1 MKQYL
6 VIDIGGT
13 AFKYALM
20 DEEANFIE
28 KGEIPA
34 IHAQTAEPFFE
45 TMETLVNKYIDQIE
59 GIAMSM
65 PGRLDHEKGYAFT
78 SGALGYLSETDVK
91 GEFEKRFG
99 ITTFIENDGK
109 AACLAEMW
117 KGNLKDVRD
126 GIVLILGTAIGG
138 GIMLNRQLWRGW
150 NGAAGEFSVLT
161 TNFNPASLTEG
172 WWARKNGTASGLVAP
187 YAKAMN
193 LPFEEVNGKV
203 FFQALHNGDPKA
215 KEIFDTFVKDAVT
228 GIYDLQCVLD
238 VQKYCIGGGIS
249 AQDILID
256 SIRKGVDEY
265 YEKNHQM
272 IPMCKPEV
280 DRCQFNNDA
289 NLIGALKNFF
299 DLTKAA

>member
-34 IHAQTAEPFFE
+34 VHAQTTEPFFE
-45 TMETLVNKYIDQIE
+45 TMEMLVTQYKDEIE
-59 GIAMSM
+59 GIAISM

-126 GIVLILGTAIGG
+126 GVVLILGTGIGG

-161 TNFNPASLTEG
+161 TDFNPSSLTKG
-172 WWARKNGTASGLVAP
+172 WWANMNGTPGGLVNP
-187 YAKAMN
+187 YAKVMN

-203 FFQALHNGDPKA
+203 FFQALHDGDQNA
-215 KEIFDTFVKDAVT
+215 KEIFDTFVRNAVT

-265 YEKNHQM
+265 YEKNHHM
-272 IPMCKPEV
+272 IPMCKPEI

>member
-20 DEEANFIE
+20 DAEANFIE

-34 IHAQTAEPFFE
+34 VHAKDAEPFFE
-45 TMETLVNKYIDQIE
+45 AMATIVPQYKDRIE
-59 GIAMSM
+59 GIALSM
-65 PGRLDHEKGYAFT
+65 PGRLDREKGYAYT
-78 SGALGYLSETDVK
+78 SGALGYLSNTDVK

-126 GIVLILGTAIGG
+126 GVVLILGTGIGG

-161 TNFNPASLTEG
+161 TDFHPATLAAG
-172 WWARKNGTASGLVAP
+172 WWANINGTPSGLVHP
-187 YAKAMN
+187 YAKAMD
-193 LPFEEVNGKV
+193 LPVEEVNGKI
-203 FFQALHNGDPKA
+203 FFQALHEGNDKA
-215 KEIFDTFVKDAVT
+215 KAIFDTFVENAVT
-228 GIYDLQCVLD
+228 AIYDLQCVLD

-249 AQDILID
+249 AQNILID
-256 SIRKGVDEY
+256 SIRQGVDAY
-265 YEKNHQM
+265 YEKYQHM

-299 DLTKAA
+299 DLSEAA